1 MKKGLLLKRREGES
15 CLCFV
20 GQDDR
25 EILRVIVESIQG
37 NSVRLRFVADDSV
50 DILRSELVESK

>member
-1 MKKGLLLKRREGES
+1 
-15 CLCFV
+15 
-20 GQDDR
+20 
-25 EILRVIVESIQG
+25 VIVESIQG